1 VLVKRPFFHLLLI
14 VSTLAASASLYG
26 AEDLPVADIYFAD
39 KVERGVTIISRTE
52 TEVVYR
58 NQYGKISCQIVS
70 IKRIDPPN
78 AGLKETDPIIP
89 GLATPEPS
97 IPAPVAETA
106 PASTP
111 AETPAETVPAATE
124 PATNA
129 FGTPVTTPEPA
140 PSAEPT
146 IPTPAAT
153 ESVPTSEPEPTVM
166 QEPPPPPSLPSE
178 PPSVDRKYS
187 AKFDILLVFWLAL
200 AAGWMRSVQW
210 VQRHL
215 AARKADP
222 KFWTLVA
229 LLLPGAGAAAY
240 AAAMK
245 VSGQQLDIEPPAAAP
260 KPDAAPQPPLAPPAG
275 PTRPPR
281 PPAAAGTSDAK
292 RSQPIHETAPAPAKK
307 PAPANS
313 PAVDITRKC
322 RTPRGFDFVDAAKRI
337 PATDASLA
345 EGLCRAGEMI
355 DEALFERASDVHIEP
370 TVDDY
375 KVRFRLDGLLQERMR
390 YPREEG
396 HLVLAALKTMAEL
409 DAAEE
414 LKPQDGR
421 FQMRSGDRLV
431 DLRIATTSSF
441 HGEKIVVR
449 LLDHGQ
455 AGFDLGSLGFDEK
468 SLDIFTEIL
477 QSRDGTILA
486 TGPSGS
492 GKSATLYAALR
503 SMDASRLNIMTIED
517 PPEYE
522 LAGTTQ
528 LSVNPKAGI
537 SYESGLQSIM
547 RQDPDVILIG
557 EITDLPTMKAA
568 LSSSGS
574 GHLVL
579 GSFHAPTAVAAITR
593 LREMGIENYQIAAA
607 TRLILCQRLV
617 RVLCTHC
624 RHPFPAKGT
633 ELASLGME
641 LEAGSIL
648 HAATGCE
655 HCLDTGYRGR
665 TALFEMLVVDE
676 DVRRAIGD
684 GADEE
689 TIIAVASE
697 KRFHTYQF
705 NGAQKILAGIT
716 TVEELLQTA

>member
-1 VLVKRPFFHLLLI
+1 MLVKSRFLHCFVI
-14 VSTLAASASLYG
+14 VSTLTACASLFG

-52 TEVVYR
+52 TEIVYR

-70 IKRIDPPN
+70 IRRIDPPN
-78 AGLKETDPIIP
+78 AGLKDTDAIIP

-97 IPAPVAETA
+97 IPAPVAETS

-111 AETPAETVPAATE
+111 SETPTETVPAATDSS
-124 PATNA
+124 TNA
-129 FGTPVTTPEPA
+129 FGTPLATPEPLPA
-140 PSAEPT
+140 AET
-146 IPTPAAT
+146 SVPTPVAT
-153 ESVPTSEPEPTVM
+153 EGVPTSEPEPAVVQETPAVASVPVETVAA
-166 QEPPPPPSLPSE
+166 E
-178 PPSVDRKYS
+178 RKYS
-187 AKFDILLVFWLAL
+187 GKFDILLVFWLAL

-210 VQRHL
+210 VQGHL

-229 LLLPGAGAAAY
+229 LVLPGVGAVAY

-245 VSGQQLDIEPPAAAP
+245 VSGQELNVEPPAAAT
-260 KPDAAPQPPLAPPAG
+260 KPEAGPQPAAAPPAG
-275 PTRPPR
+275 PTRPPK
-281 PPAAAGTSDAK
+281 PPAPAGPSDAKHSQPIQEPSPAAAKKQTAAK
-292 RSQPIHETAPAPAKK
+292 P
-307 PAPANS
+307 
-313 PAVDITRKC
+313 PAVDIARKC

-337 PATDASLA
+337 PATDANLA
-345 EGLCRAGEMI
+345 EGLCKAGEMI

-396 HLVLAALKTMAEL
+396 HRVLAALKTMAEL

-492 GKSATLYAALR
+492 GKTATLYAALR

-557 EITDLPTMKAA
+557 EIADLPTMKTA

-579 GSFHAPTAVAAITR
+579 GAFHATTAVSAITR

-684 GADEE
+684 GADED